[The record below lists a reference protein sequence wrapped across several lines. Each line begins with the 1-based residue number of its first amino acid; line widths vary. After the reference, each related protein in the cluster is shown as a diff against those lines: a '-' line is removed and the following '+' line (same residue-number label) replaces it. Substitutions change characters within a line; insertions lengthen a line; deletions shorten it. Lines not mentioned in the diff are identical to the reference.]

1 METLPRLLFLL
12 YEVALFTVAWRL
24 AAVLGTD
31 RAVSRAWMPLCA
43 VAAKLY
49 LGALLS
55 LLILFLD
62 VQPVA
67 GFRVLCGALVVI
79 AIVVLMTTPQRRDPD
94 PTRWTAAE
102 TLVAIAIAVVAALCL
117 AGSAYPLREYDS
129 LHNFNWMI
137 RWLVDGRSPYEFAF
151 NYVSFWEASYIPG
164 IVLGESRYLHVWVSA
179 QALLL
184 YVLALYVLARCVGL
198 SRLVS
203 LAIVAAAT
211 FVPWHWGWS
220 AGVPTLKNDTLAN
233 AGVLTAGIVLVQ
245 LGRQRFAG
253 WRDGALLGIAV
264 AFMTVKFSG
273 AVLALPFLVAALLL
287 PLRGAAIPWRSA
299 LAMTLVAIGVATIGT
314 GHFYLKNFVAYGNPF
329 YPYALTVGPLVLAGT
344 VDTTG
349 TSIFANLGTDRA
361 LRILLGLDPAG
372 QPQLVLVRAGV
383 LAAIA
388 VLLLAALNRLR
399 EPGGVVIV
407 ALLALWGWLVWII
420 SSWSAGI
427 GPGNLVYLDELK
439 SLRYATGAAGAS
451 LVVLAATLSR
461 IAWLPPP
468 LLAAAFIV
476 SASVLAHTQLT
487 KYQPLG
493 GWAVRASLVLAVSV
507 FVAMVAAAAW
517 RAAHRPNTR
526 RVAAVAMAVAG
537 VLALFRIDPVAR
549 LQADPF
555 AGLRSFADSVVPV
568 RTIIYRP
575 KQRGEASFFTGLGYH
590 MLERDLLA
598 VLPTL
603 AIHDEVPPALPTGR
617 DGDLLVI
624 HGGGPTDTRFA
635 QYRAAF
641 EQRLAGTPWKP
652 AYTDVFG
659 VAYRWTGKSP

>member
-12 YEVALFTVAWRL
+12 YEAALFVIAWRL
-24 AAVLGTD
+24 AAAIGAD
-31 RAVSRAWMPLCA
+31 RVPSRAWMPLCTVA
-43 VAAKLY
+43 VKLY
-49 LGALLS
+49 VGALLS
-55 LLILFLD
+55 VVMLFVD
-62 VQPVA
+62 VEPVA
-67 GFRVLCGALVVI
+67 GFRALCGALTAA
-79 AIVVLMTTPQRRDPD
+79 AIVALLTAPQRSEPA
-94 PTRWTAAE
+94 PTRWTTAE
-102 TLVAIAIAVVAALCL
+102 TLVAIAIAAIAASCL

-129 LHNFNWMI
+129 LHNFNWII
-137 RWLVDGRSPYEFAF
+137 RWIADGRSPYEFAF
-151 NYVSFWEASYIPG
+151 NYVSFWEASYVPG

-184 YVLALYVLARCVGL
+184 YVLALYVLARGVGL
-198 SRLVS
+198 NRLVG

-211 FVPWHWGWS
+211 FVPWHWGWA

-233 AGVLTAGIVLVQ
+233 AGFLTAMIVVVQ
-245 LGRQRFAG
+245 LGRRASAD
-253 WRDGALLGIAV
+253 WREGALLGIAV

-273 AVLALPFLVAALLL
+273 VVIAVPFLVAALLL
-287 PLRGAAIPWRSA
+287 PLRKAAFSWRAA
-299 LAMTLVAIGVATIGT
+299 LAITLVAIGVAAIGT
-314 GHFYLKNFVAYGNPF
+314 GHFYLKNLVAYGNPL
-329 YPYALTVGPLVLAGT
+329 YPYALTVGPLALAGT
-344 VDTTG
+344 LDTTG
-349 TSIFANLGTDRA
+349 TSILANLGTDRA
-361 LRILLGLDPAG
+361 TRILLGLDPAG

-383 LAAIA
+383 GAAIVV
-388 VLLLAALNRLR
+388 VLLAGLR
-399 EPGGVVIV
+399 SLRGSGLVTV
-407 ALLALWGWLVWII
+407 ALLALWGWLVWVL

-427 GPGNLVYLDELK
+427 APGNLVYLEDLK

-451 LVVLAATLSR
+451 LVILAAAMSR
-461 IAWLPPP
+461 IAWLPPSVI
-468 LLAAAFIV
+468 AAPFLV

-493 GWAVRASLVLAVSV
+493 GWAVRASLVLAACV
-507 FVAMVAAAAW
+507 FVVMVAAMAS
-517 RAAHRPNTR
+517 RAAQLPITR
-526 RVAAVAMAVAG
+526 RAAALAMAVAG
-537 VLALFRIDPVAR
+537 VLTLFRIEPVAR

-555 AGLRSFADSVVPV
+555 AGLRSFADSVVPA

-603 AIHDEVPPALPTGR
+603 AIHDEAPPALPTGR

-635 QYRAAF
+635 QYKAAF

-652 AYTDVFG
+652 AYADVFG
-659 VAYRWTGKSP
+659 VAYRWTSP